1 MDTALKVFV
10 LLIFSGFAAGGI
22 WVWSSFVFECF
33 QEKAK
38 VSLVLNFL
46 VLMFFVVASVATLCV
61 MAWQMFAS

>member
-1 MDTALKVFV
+1 MGTFAKIIALASLAVM
-10 LLIFSGFAAGGI
+10 FSGGV

-33 QEKAK
+33 REKAK

-46 VLMFFVVASVATLCV
+46 VLMFFVVAAVATLCV